1 VPIRGSTAESFTA
14 DIGKEQVYWD
24 KWAKDIGAPLQK

>member
-24 KWAKDIGAPLQK
+24 KWAKDISAPLQK